1 MEEILMNG
9 RVAAIAYIKGVTFG
23 CFSKYVDIIGDNNT
37 IRMIKITLNNK
48 MKHEVE
54 KTIVLLRTLFSL
66 TNFEILTGSAK
77 VAMVIKRE

>member
-9 RVAAIAYIKGVTFG
+9 RVAAIAHIKGVTFG
-23 CFSKYVDIIGDNNT
+23 CFSKYVDIIGANNT